1 MKLLEHKGKE
11 LLKQSGIR
19 VPPGIVTDNKS
30 YVNLSFH
37 KERYRDFFFEN
48 KEVVIKAQVIAGKR
62 KKNNLILFAN
72 DFKESLKQID
82 ALYNTDWQGALIDT
96 LLIEKRLE
104 IQEEFYLSI
113 LWDTRTRQPL
123 ILLGAGG
130 IDVEEETKPASLSV
144 PILQG
149 LRDYQARVLAKEAG
163 LKGRMMSG
171 MASLIKKAYD
181 CFLQYDC
188 RILEINPVICTP
200 EGLLYAGDA
209 KITIDD
215 SGVARQEAFK
225 DVTEIEDRSFLTERA
240 LEARKIDYHDHRGV
254 AGKTFVE
261 FDGDI
266 AVLASGGGGSLT
278 VMDAILEAGGKPANY
293 VEYSGDPSKEKVR
306 KLTTITL
313 GKPGLKGC
321 LIVGGRANFTDIY
334 ETLSG
339 VAEGIID
346 LKELPTY
353 PIVVRRAGPRDKEAF
368 EMLKKFGEEH
378 CLNLYLYGEEV
389 SMSEAAQIIVEKAY
403 GVVLRR
409 SASRVAPRR
418 HLNKEVKG

>member
-1 MKLLEHKGKE
+1 MKLLEYKGKE
-11 LLKQSGIR
+11 LLKESGIR
-19 VPPGIVTDNKS
+19 IPPSIVTDNKS
-30 YVNLSFH
+30 YVNLSYH

-48 KEVVIKAQVIAGKR
+48 KEVIIKAQVVTGKR
-62 KKNNLILFAN
+62 KKLGLIQEAN
-72 DFKESLKQID
+72 DFGESLKQID
-82 ALYNTDWQGALIDT
+82 ALYKEKWQGVPIDT
-96 LLIEKRLE
+96 LLIEKRLV
-104 IQEEFYLSI
+104 IKEEYYLSI
-113 LWDTRTRQPL
+113 LWDTRERSPI
-123 ILLGAGG
+123 ILLGKGG
-130 IDVEEETKPASLSV
+130 IDVEEGEKPAKLIISTLD
-144 PILQG
+144 G
-149 LRDYQARVLAKEAG
+149 LRDYQARTLAKEIG

-171 MASLIKKAYD
+171 MAMLIKRAYE
-181 CFLQYDC
+181 CFLRYDC
-188 RILEINPVICTP
+188 RILEINPVIRTP
-200 EGLLYAGDA
+200 EGFLYAGDA

-293 VEYSGDPSKEKVR
+293 VESSGDPPKEKVR
-306 KLTTITL
+306 KLTTVTL

-321 LIVGGRANFTDIY
+321 LIVGGRANFTDIF

-339 VAEGIID
+339 VAEGILD
-346 LKELPTY
+346 LKELPQY

-368 EMLKKFGEEH
+368 EMLKEFGKKYN
-378 CLNLYLYGEEV
+378 LNLFLYGEEI
-389 SMSEAAQIIVEKAY
+389 SMSEAAQVMVEKAY
-403 GVVLRR
+403 RKK
-409 SASRVAPRR
+409 S
-418 HLNKEVKG
+418 EVEA